1 MLEHIQRRRLAALI
15 TEERDVGELL
25 TGCDLLL
32 DDRQLLPG
40 GHRIQIGLGHLRGQ
54 CDRNGV
60 TVSTARV
67 RPEATG
73 LQRARLGSPGREVVS
88 HRNPAGP
95 RVEEGRLGNRR
106 VAADRQ
112 TAELE
117 AQPAEGGDRSLGI
130 ETQRRQEGGTRA
142 KRRSLGLRDPLLLA
156 KQCATIDVLTNG
168 RLLPAFGIGSTF
180 SADWRTTGTPTKRRG
195 KRTDEG
201 LEIISRPW
209 KGEEV
214 TLDGEFF
221 QDDGVR
227 ISPLPA
233 QAELPLWIGGS
244 SDAAIRRTVKYGTG
258 WQASFENPEQAGQ
271 TVAKIKQGMIDAG
284 RDFEDDHFGTG
295 INYRFG
301 KWDDDVVVRA
311 AKRFERV
318 GGRDSRRSFAI
329 GGAAE
334 VLEKIRAFADAGLPK
349 LILRPLASNDED
361 TIKQTQLMID
371 EIQPEI
377 AAMNLADKAANG
389 AAAN

>member
-1 MLEHIQRRRLAALI
+1 MSIGAGVGLSTYPFSSIDGFWAWVQMCEEGAVDSIWQTDTLVSKEPMLECMTTMAALA
-15 TEERDVGELL
+15 G
-25 TGCDLLL
+25 
-32 DDRQLLPG
+32 
-40 GHRIQIGLGHLRGQ
+40 
-54 CDRNGV
+54 
-60 TVSTARV
+60 
-67 RPEATG
+67 ATKKLKFG
-73 LQRARLGSPGREVVS
+73 MNVASVAL
-88 HRNPAGP
+88 RNPL
-95 RVEEGRLGNRR
+95 V
-106 VAADRQ
+106 
-112 TAELE
+112 
-117 AQPAEGGDRSLGI
+117 
-130 ETQRRQEGGTRA
+130 
-142 KRRSLGLRDPLLLA
+142 LA
-156 KQCATIDVLTNG
+156 KQCATIDVLSNG

-201 LEIISRPW
+201 LEIISRLW

-221 QDDGVR
+221 QYDGVR

-258 WQASFENPEQAGQ
+258 WQASFENPEQAGI
-271 TVAKIKQGMIDAG
+271 TVEKIKQGMREAG
-284 RDFEDDHFGTG
+284 RDFEEDHFGTG

-318 GGRDSRRSFAI
+318 GGRNSRDSFAV

-334 VLEKIRAFADAGLPK
+334 LLDKIRAFADAGLPK
-349 LILRPLASNDED
+349 LILRPLAANDTD
-361 TIKQTQLMID
+361 TIRQTQLMID

-377 AAMNLADKAANG
+377 AAMNSAEKAKLAAQA
-389 AAAN
+389 

>member
-1 MLEHIQRRRLAALI
+1 MSIGAGVGLSTYPFSSIDGFWAWVQMCEEGAVDSIWQTDTLVSKEPMLECMTTMAALA
-15 TEERDVGELL
+15 G
-25 TGCDLLL
+25 
-32 DDRQLLPG
+32 
-40 GHRIQIGLGHLRGQ
+40 
-54 CDRNGV
+54 
-60 TVSTARV
+60 
-67 RPEATG
+67 ATKKLKFG
-73 LQRARLGSPGREVVS
+73 MNVASVAL
-88 HRNPAGP
+88 RNPL
-95 RVEEGRLGNRR
+95 V
-106 VAADRQ
+106 
-112 TAELE
+112 
-117 AQPAEGGDRSLGI
+117 
-130 ETQRRQEGGTRA
+130 
-142 KRRSLGLRDPLLLA
+142 LA
-156 KQCATIDVLTNG
+156 KQCATIDVLSNG

-201 LEIISRPW
+201 LEIISRLW

-221 QDDGVR
+221 QYDGVR
-227 ISPLPA
+227 IAPLPA

-258 WQASFENPEQAGQ
+258 WQASFENPEQAGI
-271 TVAKIKQGMIDAG
+271 TVKKIKQGMREAG

-318 GGRDSRRSFAI
+318 GGRNSRDSFAV

-334 VLEKIRAFADAGLPK
+334 LLDKIHAFADAGLPK
-349 LILRPLASNDED
+349 LILRPLAADDGD
-361 TIKQTQLMID
+361 TIRQTQLMID

-377 AAMNLADKAANG
+377 AAMNMADKAKLTAL
-389 AAAN
+389 A